1 MSFEWQTAWKQ
12 FSHCGAHIICTLF
25 FALTCFSSILHI
37 VLFIHLFLFCE
48 VFICSCPVFLPSRP
62 PGTCILLLPLCDQLF
77 FFFFFLIF
85 WYFFFRLLAVN
96 FFLYIFTLHFTFH
109 HPVVS
114 FLFLP
119 LLYLSYPAEIQ
130 LYCTTFRYQFLK
142 IKLVCFSLLLLKQMR
157 FHNHV
162 FVCTDHSPCWSS
174 SCRICIRLKV
184 RLRFVHAICVHAWSV
199 DKKSHTCTNT
209 RLGGGGVKKSNQDKS
224 LQNIFHHWCGL

>member
-1 MSFEWQTAWKQ
+1 MANGMKAVFSLRRSHHLHFVFRFDVLFLDTSYCFIHSFV
-12 FSHCGAHIICTLF
+12 
-25 FALTCFSSILHI
+25 SILWS
-37 VLFIHLFLFCE
+37 IHLFMSSF
-48 VFICSCPVFLPSRP
+48 PSKPPPWNLHSFASTLRP
-62 PGTCILLLPLCDQLF
+62 AFLF
-77 FFFFFLIF
+77 FFLFDFLIF
-85 WYFFFRLLAVN
+85 FLSTPGGQFFF
-96 FFLYIFTLHFTFH
+96 IHFYPSFH
-109 HPVVS
+109 FPPPCGVLS
-114 FLFLP
+114 IP
-119 LLYLSYPAEIQ
+119 SSLSYPAEIQ

-209 RLGGGGVKKSNQDKS
+209 RLGGGA
-224 LQNIFHHWCGL
+224 